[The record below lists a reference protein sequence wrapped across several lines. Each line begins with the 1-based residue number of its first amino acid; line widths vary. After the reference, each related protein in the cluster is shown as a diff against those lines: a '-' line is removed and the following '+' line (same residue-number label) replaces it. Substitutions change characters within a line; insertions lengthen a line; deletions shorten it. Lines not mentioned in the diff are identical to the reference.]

1 MRACGGAVSLLV
13 LLAHFWP
20 EHSNLISNKNQI
32 ILWYLLLCTSSDI
45 LILSCVIAYSI
56 YYECLC
62 AFMKNFSNNIK
73 RKDWNSP
80 FSKSFSNDSL
90 ENYSFNFTSLYK
102 INRFEIR
109 NTKAKEIFVGLCSG
123 LWIKQNI
130 LILSSDIVERFQ
142 RFLKRRHWFC
152 ILICD

>member
-32 ILWYLLLCTSSDI
+32 ILLSFLPASSDI
-45 LILSCVIAYSI
+45 LIAYSI
-56 YYECLC
+56 YYQWLC
-62 AFMKNFSNNIK
+62 TFVIFFSNNIK
-73 RKDWNSP
+73 RKEWTGLFKKA
-80 FSKSFSNDSL
+80 FSSDSSEVL

-130 LILSSDIVERFQ
+130 LSSYSDI
-142 RFLKRRHWFC
+142 LKDFKA
-152 ILICD
+152 LES

>member
-20 EHSNLISNKNQI
+20 EHSNLISNKDQI
-32 ILWYLLLCTSSDI
+32 ILLSFLPASSDI
-45 LILSCVIAYSI
+45 LIAYSI
-56 YYECLC
+56 YYQWLC
-62 AFMKNFSNNIK
+62 TFVIFFSNNIK
-73 RKDWNSP
+73 RKEWTGLFKKA
-80 FSKSFSNDSL
+80 FSSDSSEVL

-130 LILSSDIVERFQ
+130 LSSYSDI
-142 RFLKRRHWFC
+142 LKDFKA
-152 ILICD
+152 LES

>member
-1 MRACGGAVSLLV
+1 MRRRCLFIGASGSF
-13 LLAHFWP
+13 LARTLQ
-20 EHSNLISNKNQI
+20 SNLQQKSNYTLVSTSLYKQ
-32 ILWYLLLCTSSDI
+32 WYLNLIMCNCI
-45 LILSCVIAYSI
+45 LDI

-80 FSKSFSNDSL
+80 FLKSFSYDSL

-152 ILICD
+152 ILICE